1 MDTKTKPDIADLTP
15 QELRTKIL
23 VSAAA
28 KMNGLS
34 ESTFRKHY
42 GHLIRKLTPR
52 LHRVELI
59 DAITLPPA
67 PPKEGE
73 LEAKAQRRGKR
84 VIGSRI

>member
-28 KMNGLS
+28 KMNCLS

-42 GHLIRKLTPR
+42 GHLIKKLTPR

-59 DAITLPPA
+59 DAIMLPPA
-67 PPKEGE
+67 LPKEDE
-73 LEAKAQRRGKR
+73 PEAKAQRRDKR
-84 VIGSRI
+84 VISSRV